1 MLTLRLFQLEMADD
15 YEAGDYQRVQAP
27 LGFGELEAGARQKR
41 APQGEPPACGS
52 GEESEV
58 ISTRKGS

>member
-1 MLTLRLFQLEMADD
+1 MADD

-41 APQGEPPACGS
+41 VPQAEPHEHADLARR
-52 GEESEV
+52 V
-58 ISTRKGS
+58 R